1 MFDSN
6 IIILLTKVSIK
17 NFALID
23 SLEIDF
29 LSGFSTITGDTGS
42 GKSILLNA
50 LSLIIGKRADHNLL
64 KNDKLKCIIEAEF
77 NLSNYNLNKIFKQN
91 DLDYFQHS
99 ILRREVLPNGKS
111 RSFVNDTPV
120 NLDIMRSIGEKLI
133 DIHTQNQSL
142 ILSNDQFFFSLID
155 SLSEQQ
161 NIVNNFSHNLI
172 LFKELN
178 NELEKLN
185 RLNVSLQNDYDYN
198 DFLLNELSSAE
209 LCIDEQNNLE
219 ENLKAL
225 KNSEEILNSLHQID
239 NLIQNDS
246 NCIENQIRN
255 LNFILSNISKYSN
268 KYSDIKNR
276 VESIL
281 IELDDI
287 KLELRDSSSEFNNNP
302 LKSEEMESRLN
313 LIYSL
318 QKKHSVNS
326 VSDLLDVQNNLQ
338 KKLDDNDSIGID
350 IENLKNEILIKESL
364 LKELSKKI
372 SISRKKILPNLKIEI
387 ESILSTLGMENSSF
401 IFNLK
406 KSENY
411 NKYGNDLIE
420 VLFSA
425 NKGIDFSPIFKVVSG
440 GELSRILLSIK
451 SILSD
456 HLNLPTM
463 IFDEIDTGISGEMS
477 NAMANLMLKM
487 SKKMQIISITHL
499 PQIAAKGEHHFN
511 VYKYEKLGTTNTKI
525 KKLNNDERVEEIAK
539 MLSGDQISSS
549 ALTHAKELLN

>member
-1 MFDSN
+1 M
-6 IIILLTKVSIK
+6 LTKVSIK

-225 KNSEEILNSLHQID
+225 KNSEEILSSLHQID

>member
-1 MFDSN
+1 M
-6 IIILLTKVSIK
+6 LTKVSIK

-120 NLDIMRSIGEKLI
+120 NLDILRSIGEKLI

-246 NCIENQIRN
+246 NCIENQIRK

-372 SISRKKILPNLKIEI
+372 SISRKKILPNLKKEI
-387 ESILSTLGMENSSF
+387 ESILSNLGMENSSF

-406 KSENY
+406 KSEKY